1 VRTCRDIYMC
11 VLTME
16 SKSASDKKVEDE
28 AAQKLKQ

>member
-1 VRTCRDIYMC
+1 MC